1 MTNNKTYF
9 NQWLKRSNVGE
20 VVNNFPRLPL
30 VEVKVDGEH
39 IKRGYKALD
48 PRYIMC
54 ISGKPG
60 TMTDGSV
67 SSGLALINQLNA
79 ESTLLIFFVNNKDE
93 ALEVLNDP
101 VMTPTTNHFNRL
113 GTGTTAPTSI
123 NAFKAWCSR
132 NSVDLILCQRMAHF
146 DPASVGIK
154 APQRDYYWCEFDS
167 GTLSNELLL
176 SGVPHKVEIRDG
188 KRIAIVLAKAG
199 GQYKPKKQLLI
210 EKALT
215 AAQLNRDEKSAR
227 FYTELFL
234 QQKVAKV
241 NLENIN
247 WNAPDLGMQ
256 LVNAAVPTAVQL
268 AKEEST
274 STQEESNDTNNTSV
288 PAVTS
293 FDF

>member
-39 IKRGYKALD
+39 IKRGYRALD

-54 ISGKPG
+54 ISGKPE

-79 ESTLLIFFVNNKDE
+79 ESTLLIFFVNNKEE
-93 ALEVLNDP
+93 ALKVLNNP
-101 VMTPTTNHFNRL
+101 IVIPTINHFNRR
-113 GTGTTAPTSI
+113 GSGTTAPTSI

-132 NSVDLILCQRMAHF
+132 NNIKLTLCQRMAHF
-146 DPASVGIK
+146 DPATVGIK
-154 APQRDYYWCEFDS
+154 APQRDYYWCEFDIDALAS
-167 GTLSNELLL
+167 DLLL
-176 SGVPHKVEIRDG
+176 SGVPHKVEVRDG
-188 KRIAIVLAKAG
+188 KRIAIVLTKAG

-227 FYTELFL
+227 FYAELFL
-234 QQKVAKV
+234 QHPVAGV
-241 NLENIN
+241 NIENIN
-247 WNAPDLGMQ
+247 WNAPDVGMQ
-256 LVNAAVPTAVQL
+256 LVNAARPMAPS
-268 AKEEST
+268 K
-274 STQEESNDTNNTSV
+274 EESNDTNNTSV